1 MSKTL
6 FTLSAQS
13 LPDSIDNRT
22 KAYCGAAL
30 AAGVSI
36 LALTAPS
43 EASVVVTKTHQTIPL
58 NGRISIDLNKDGVT
72 DFNVKMSNYFDFS
85 FRDSVRVIPTAGGGV
100 VGYNGGIGPYASAL
114 APGANIGPSAHFRVG
129 TYGVIVERS
138 TGEEFST
145 HTTRNLYGKWGGDP
159 QNRYVGVKFQI
170 QGKTHY
176 GWIRMTVNTDLPANM
191 SATISA
197 YAYETVANKT
207 IKAGNTKSSAT
218 ATSSRVTEKFAVPDG
233 GSLGMLA
240 LGSEGLQLWRREKT
254 SAA

>member
-1 MSKTL
+1 MSKKL
-6 FTLSAQS
+6 SALSAQS
-13 LPDSIDNRT
+13 LPDSIDQRT

-36 LALTAPS
+36 LALAAPS
-43 EASVVVTKTHQTIPL
+43 EASVVVTKTHQTIPI
-58 NGRISIDLNKDGVT
+58 NGRISVDLNKDGVT
-72 DFNVKMSNYFDFS
+72 DFNIKMSNYFDFS
-85 FRDSVRVIPTAGGGV
+85 FRDSVRVIPMAGGGV

-114 APGANIGPSAHFRVG
+114 AAGANIGPSDHFRVG
-129 TYGVIVERS
+129 TYGVVAERS
-138 TGEEFST
+138 TGKEINST

-176 GWIRMTVNTDLPANM
+176 GWIRMTVNTDFPAGM
-191 SATISA
+191 SATITA
-197 YAYETVANKT
+197 YAYETVANKA
-207 IKAGNTKSSAT
+207 IKAGSTKSAALNVAQVNKGVTRGSA
-218 ATSSRVTEKFAVPDG
+218 

-240 LGSEGLQLWRREKT
+240 LGSEGLQIWRREET